1 MTDTALSPHAATGR
15 GLPLAGAPAASETLL
30 EARDLVVR
38 FGGVVALNGASLTIP
53 RQGITGIVGPNGAGK
68 STLFDVLA
76 GVRRPSAGAVHF
88 NGRDITGAALH
99 RRAHLGIARSFQIAR
114 ELDGLSVLENVLLA
128 SLDHPGDKLWR
139 VFLTPWQVKRE
150 EARLIERALALLDR
164 VKLRRLADEP
174 AGVLSGG
181 QKKLLELARALML
194 DPALVLLD
202 EPAAGVNPLLI
213 DELCAFILTLK
224 AEGTAFAIVEHNM
237 DVVAALC
244 DRVYVLADGAVL
256 TTGTFDEIVA
266 DARVMDA
273 YLGQQA

>member
-1 MTDTALSPHAATGR
+1 MASHQRAAT
-15 GLPLAGAPAASETLL
+15 ASGASLDSALGADNALL
-30 EARDLVVR
+30 EARELVVR

-53 RQGITGIVGPNGAGK
+53 RHGITGIVGPNGAGK

-76 GVRRPSAGAVHF
+76 GVRRPGSGTVHF
-88 NGRDITGAALH
+88 NGREVTGEALH

-114 ELDGLSVLENVLLA
+114 ELDGLSVLENVVLA

-139 VFLTPWQVKRE
+139 LFCTPWQVKRE
-150 EARLIERALALLDR
+150 EERLIERALGLLDR
-164 VKLRRLADEP
+164 VRLRRLADEP

-194 DPALVLLD
+194 DPSLVLLD

-224 AEGTAFAIVEHNM
+224 EEGTAFAIVEHNM

-244 DRVYVLADGAVL
+244 DRVWVLADGAVL
-256 TTGTFDEIVA
+256 TCGTFDEIVA
-266 DARVMDA
+266 DQRVMDA

>member
-1 MTDTALSPHAATGR
+1 MTHTAISPRAATAG
-15 GLPLAGAPAASETLL
+15 GLPVAGRPAPSATLL

-76 GVRRPSAGAVHF
+76 GVRRPGAGAVHF
-88 NGRDITGAALH
+88 NGHDITGAALH
-99 RRAHLGIARSFQIAR
+99 RRARLGIARSFQIAR

-128 SLDHPGDKLWR
+128 SLDHPGDQLWR

-150 EARLIERALALLDR
+150 EARLIERALGLLDR

-194 DPALVLLD
+194 DPTLVLLD

-213 DELCAFILTLK
+213 DELCAFILALK